1 MPAEPIA
8 KPVSPAGFA
17 FLRPETSAGESSFP
31 VFGPFTRDQKII
43 FGKGLILMNNWYVLH
58 SKPRKE
64 ALLRERL
71 RIQRIEVYLPSIR
84 VKPVN
89 PRARKEQPFFPGYLF
104 IHVDLER
111 IPVSELRR
119 IPGATG
125 IVCLGGEPAIVGES
139 LIRTIQHQIESISEP
154 RHQRADPLKS
164 GDWVVINDGPF
175 ANYRAMFDCRLP
187 GQARV
192 RVLLELLQGQKV
204 RLELSAKQLQPLTS

>member
-1 MPAEPIA
+1 M
-8 KPVSPAGFA
+8 
-17 FLRPETSAGESSFP
+17 
-31 VFGPFTRDQKII
+31 D
-43 FGKGLILMNNWYVLH
+43 NWYVMH

-64 ALLRERL
+64 TLLRERL
-71 RIQRIEVYLPSIR
+71 RVQRIEVYLPSLR

-111 IPVSELRR
+111 IPLSELRR

-125 IVCLGGEPAIVGES
+125 IVSLGGEPAVVGDS
-139 LIRTIQHQIESISEP
+139 LIQTIQKQIENIAESSNQSVV
-154 RHQRADPLKS
+154 HFQT

-175 ANYRAMFDCRLP
+175 ANYKAMFDCRLS

-192 RVLLELLQGQKV
+192 RVLLELLQGQKM
-204 RLELSAKQLQPLTS
+204 RLELSAQQLQPFTH